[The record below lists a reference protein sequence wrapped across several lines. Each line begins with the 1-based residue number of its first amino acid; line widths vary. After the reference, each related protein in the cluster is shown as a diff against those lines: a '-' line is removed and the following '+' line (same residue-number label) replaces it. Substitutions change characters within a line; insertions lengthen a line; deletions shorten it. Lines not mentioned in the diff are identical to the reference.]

1 MDKDENGW
9 AAHAGTC
16 QLEALGDR
24 GRHELRP
31 QLPVCQMRLSLP
43 STSREPDIVHQQVHA
58 MLMPSGMVPVPP
70 SNRLGVVW
78 IFQFRVR
85 DGRCFRLVPVEP
97 DCRRAADHGYC
108 PASRFSGVPHPPS
121 SEPRGP

>member
-1 MDKDENGW
+1 MAAADMNSMDCTDRKAVMDKDENGW

-43 STSREPDIVHQQVHA
+43 GTSKEPDI
-58 MLMPSGMVPVPP
+58 
-70 SNRLGVVW
+70 
-78 IFQFRVR
+78 
-85 DGRCFRLVPVEP
+85 
-97 DCRRAADHGYC
+97 
-108 PASRFSGVPHPPS
+108 HPQ
-121 SEPRGP
+121 